1 MEGTTEVFTA
11 ESSSDLIASIVGVVL
26 PLELGADGC
35 EVETL
40 APAEG
45 CGGGGGF
52 GGADIAYVGEPALV
66 SPGLDETK
74 HTDEGKRKLNLL
86 RYLYLFDPNF
96 HRV

>member
-52 GGADIAYVGEPALV
+52 GGADIACSMRRMREAIGKEGRHLQ
-66 SPGLDETK
+66 GLRGT
-74 HTDEGKRKLNLL
+74 R
-86 RYLYLFDPNF
+86 
-96 HRV
+96 